1 VSGEAIFAILRGGL
15 IVLALLAIWRPL
27 ARLRQRRRRFGPA
40 ASAELAA
47 GDAVDGEALRGLAST
62 DFADDA
68 RAAALDL
75 ALVDDRFSP
84 DVLAVVARRAVA
96 AWVEAVDGAEDGL
109 AAMAEPVAIQA
120 LLHGTDTARRT
131 RRVVRGPRIEAL
143 RVDALD
149 DGIVPP
155 LMRLLVEIRA
165 IRYREDL
172 ATGVLVDGSA
182 HEPQRWT
189 ERWTF
194 ALDADANLT
203 WRLVD
208 AESVS
213 AAAGSGRP
221 RS

>member
-1 VSGEAIFAILRGGL
+1 V
-15 IVLALLAIWRPL
+15 VLTDA
-27 ARLRQRRRRFGPA
+27 AR
-40 ASAELAA
+40 AELAA
-47 GDAVDGEALRGLAST
+47 GDAVDEDALRGLVST

-68 RAAALDL
+68 HAAALDL

-109 AAMAEPVAIQA
+109 AAMAEPAAVQA

-143 RVDALD
+143 RIEALD

-165 IRYREDL
+165 IRYREDVD
-172 ATGVLVDGSA
+172 TGVVVDGSA
-182 HEPQRWT
+182 REPQRWT

-208 AESVS
+208 AESLS